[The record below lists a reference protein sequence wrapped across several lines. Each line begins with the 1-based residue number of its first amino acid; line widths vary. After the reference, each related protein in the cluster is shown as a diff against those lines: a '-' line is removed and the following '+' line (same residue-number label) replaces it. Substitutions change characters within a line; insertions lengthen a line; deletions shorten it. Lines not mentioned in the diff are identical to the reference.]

1 MHAASARLAAA
12 ARLTMRALLAAGA
25 ASIPAV
31 VAAQAPEIL
40 QRAPIDPD
48 AGVNFHALATPDTVW
63 VGQQLNYQVGV
74 FMDED
79 VRSRLRRN
87 PEFMPPEL
95 RAMLAYDLPTYQA
108 FIPRPGS
115 PGMRLETYVFR
126 RALFPLQAGRFEIPS
141 ATLAYS
147 LPLSRSFFSREESF
161 TRRTRP
167 VVVYVRDL
175 PTAGQPEDF
184 DGAVGRL
191 SVETVVDTLP
201 PRVGDPMLVTVKV
214 RGSGNVNLLPRPRL
228 SVPWGSVTPARERVT
243 VDAGGATIR
252 GTKEFDWLIT
262 PRDDGV
268 QEVPAIRYPYFD
280 PSDATYRVSLA
291 DPVVVTVRP
300 GTLVAA
306 SEGEDEVSPLLPIRS
321 TWRGALP
328 PAPAQYGAFWLAA
341 LAAPVPALGVLAFR
355 SRRRRAPRS
364 LRPDES
370 LRQLAAS
377 LGRSGEGTTGN
388 SESPVLLA
396 RRARRLAMH
405 FLAAR
410 LDVPRLALVRPDEF
424 AWLLGRAGVSTD
436 TARACEQSLLKLDKL
451 AYSEG
456 GRVADAD
463 EVRSI
468 VREVS
473 SLITAVDAQASRRSL
488 AGRALR
494 SRGLLTLLLLGGTMA
509 GLGTYA
515 GAASVNRAAEF
526 FAAGV
531 EAYGSGDAEAAQQH
545 FRRAA
550 RSEPRAADAWANFGT
565 SSWAVGDTAGA
576 VVGWQRALRLEPR
589 AGDLRPRL
597 AAVPG
602 AAASG
607 HAEVPPIPQA
617 PLQWLALAG
626 WIVAAL
632 AAAVALARRNAALQP
647 VATTAAIVAVLAG
660 GGALWVHSA
669 TDSTDLAVVA
679 SAGSTRTAPALV
691 AERGVSVVPGEIV
704 RVIRREGVWSR
715 VSVDRGARGWLEE
728 SQLLPLHD

>member
-1 MHAASARLAAA
+1 MRTVRAPLAGA
-12 ARLTMRALLAAGA
+12 ARLTTWLLLAAGA
-25 ASIPAV
+25 LSSPAS

-40 QRAPIDPD
+40 RRAPIDPD

-95 RAMLAYDLPTYQA
+95 RSMLAYDLPTYQT
-108 FIPRPGS
+108 FIPRPGA

-126 RALFPLQAGRFEIPS
+126 RALFPLQSGRFEIPS

-161 TRRTRP
+161 TRRTRA
-167 VVVYVRDL
+167 VVVHVRDL
-175 PTAGQPEDF
+175 PAAGQPEDF

-228 SVPWGSVTPARERVT
+228 SVSWGTVTPTRERVT

-306 SEGEDEVSPLLPIRS
+306 AEGEDEESPLLPIRS
-321 TWRGALP
+321 TWRGAVP
-328 PAPAQYGAFWLAA
+328 PAPAQHGAFWLVA

-355 SRRRRAPRS
+355 NRRRQVQRS

-377 LGRSGEGTTGN
+377 LVSSGEGAASS
-388 SESPVLLA
+388 SEPPVMLA

-410 LDVPRLALVRPDEF
+410 LDVPHLSLIRPDEF
-424 AWLLGRAGVSTD
+424 AWLLGRSGVSID
-436 TARACEQSLLKLDKL
+436 TARACEESLLKLDKL

-456 GRVADAD
+456 GRVANVD
-463 EVRSI
+463 EVRSL

-473 SLITAVDAQASRRSL
+473 SLMTAVDAEASRRSL
-488 AGRALR
+488 ASRALR
-494 SRGLLTLLLLGGTMA
+494 SRGLMTLLLLGTIA

-515 GAASVNRAAEF
+515 GAATVNRAAEF

-531 EAYGSGDAEAAQQH
+531 EAYGAGDAEAAQQH

-550 RSEPRAADAWANFGT
+550 RSEPRAADAWANYGT
-565 SSWAVGDTAGA
+565 SSWVVGDTAGA

-607 HAEVPPIPQA
+607 HAEVPPIPPA
-617 PLQWLALAG
+617 PLQWLALAS

-632 AAAVALARRNAALQP
+632 AAAVALARRSAALQP

-660 GGALWVHSA
+660 SGAVWVHAA

-679 SAGSTRTAPALV
+679 GAGSTRAAPALV

-715 VSVDRGARGWLEE
+715 VAVDRGARGWLEE